1 MKHVGKMK
9 NNSARVVIVYRT
21 LPGDPHS
28 ALVVGTQ
35 GLGDSYHDTL
45 MTIVESE
52 SGQQANELAD
62 VLAVRRFPDGSNM
75 LGYLHGNG
83 HLIKVKTVL
92 VNVTP
97 DSQTTI
103 PLNELNELVAKQKG
117 VSIEDLAVND
127 GSQQTK
133 DKKKREAKKIVT
145 EDETPKVVET
155 FEMSPAELR
164 SRADALFKQAQVLR
178 KQADE
183 LDPPKKKATTARAK
197 VEKVV
202 AE

>member
-83 HLIKVKTVL
+83 HLIKVKTAL

-145 EDETPKVVET
+145 EDETPKVTET

-183 LDPPKKKATTARAK
+183 LDPPKKKATTSRAK